1 MIKEALAAFQ
11 GSYLAGFDKLYP
23 EPALFALAA
32 RLFDLQRTAVLITM
46 QKGEGHDGAPEDADR
61 TGGGGLAILWPTDVR
76 CLCWKWKSGGSSC
89 NSPANCPDNRS
100 RGGSPVLALGVA
112 GVCNPALTSR
122 ARRPAER
129 CRA

>member
-1 MIKEALAAFQ
+1 MITEALAAFQ
-11 GSYLAGFDKLYP
+11 RSYLAGFDKLYP

-32 RLFDLQRTAVLITM
+32 RLFDLQRAAVLITM
-46 QKGEGHDGAPEDADR
+46 QKGKVTMASPEDVDR
-61 TGGGGLAILWPTDVR
+61 TGGGLGNSLANR
-76 CLCWKWKSGGSSC
+76 CTLPLLEMEKRWLFC

-129 CRA
+129 RRA